1 LERNEIISLLR
12 KVKEPISEMDI
23 VSLGIVSK
31 VTVDDETG
39 KVTVYLDLANRT
51 PHHPFEMALNWAV
64 HARIVKDVVKALEG
78 KFPNLEI
85 LDSMTLQRYYPIEEE
100 EL

>member
-1 LERNEIISLLR
+1 MENKIIALLR
-12 KVKEPISEMDI
+12 KVKEPIAEMDI

-31 VTVDDETG
+31 VMVDDETG
-39 KVTVYLDLANRT
+39 KVTVYLDLAHRT

-64 HARIVKDVVKALEG
+64 HARIVKDVVNVLGE

-85 LDSMTLQRYYPIEEE
+85 LDSMTLQRYYPIEED